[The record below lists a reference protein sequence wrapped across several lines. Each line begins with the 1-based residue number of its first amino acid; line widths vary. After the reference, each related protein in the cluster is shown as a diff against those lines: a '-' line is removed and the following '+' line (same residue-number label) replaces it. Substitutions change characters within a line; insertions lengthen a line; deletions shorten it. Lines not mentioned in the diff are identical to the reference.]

1 MQNETGPID
10 QQALQKHVARQIGRM
25 EQANRVQHTLL
36 RQTAYMGVLGLL
48 FILPV
53 VGGAYLGLWLDDKL
67 SGFST
72 SWTITLICLG
82 VFVGAAN
89 VYFFIQE
96 RD

>member
-1 MQNETGPID
+1 MPKKPESINE
-10 QQALQKHVARQIGRM
+10 QALQAHVARQIGRM
-25 EQANRVQHTLL
+25 QRAQQEQHTLL

-53 VGGAYLGLWLDDKL
+53 VGGAYLGLWLDEKL
-67 SGFST
+67 SGYSI

-82 VFVGAAN
+82 IFVGAAN